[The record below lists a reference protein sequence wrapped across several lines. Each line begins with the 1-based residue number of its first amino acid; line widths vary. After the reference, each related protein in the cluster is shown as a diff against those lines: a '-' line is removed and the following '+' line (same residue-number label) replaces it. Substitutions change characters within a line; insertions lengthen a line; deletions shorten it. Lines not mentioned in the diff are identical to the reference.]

1 MEIPGIGS
9 WLMKRA
15 LLTPDKEA
23 VVDGE
28 KRLNYQ
34 QLNRRVNRLTNA
46 LQAAGLQLGDRI
58 SILSYNRLEFV
69 EVIMA
74 AAKLG
79 LILVPLNWRL
89 TPAELAFNL
98 NDSGAETLFFD
109 ADLVKLASS
118 VKGTTALKRFIV
130 FGEQPTSQA
139 RAYESLLPE

>member
-130 FGEQPTSQA
+130 FGEQPTS
-139 RAYESLLPE
+139 

>member
-9 WLMKRA
+9 WLTKRA

-23 VVDGE
+23 VVDAE
-28 KRLNYQ
+28 RRLNYK
-34 QLNRRVNRLTNA
+34 QLNRRVNRLAGA
-46 LQAAGLQLGDRI
+46 LKASGLQLGDRI
-58 SILSYNRLEFV
+58 SILSYNCIEFV

-89 TPAELAFNL
+89 TPTELAFNL

-109 ADLVKLASS
+109 ADLVELADG
-118 VKGTTALKRFIV
+118 VKEATPLKRFIF
-130 FGEQPTSQA
+130 FGEKQI
-139 RAYESLLPE
+139 